1 MNTKIFFT
9 LFYFLLILSAGQAQ
23 QIKYCE
29 MIGKTV
35 NEVIKVYGKPA
46 HQDLSSSSMK
56 CLFYQTKQGRS
67 TFVADEKGVFQIH
80 VDMLFGS
87 EREAKKSI
95 DNFLSG
101 CSLKSYEID
110 TLNSGNYKILSP
122 GVKMELT
129 LFENTFT
136 KNFEIKFVANRS
148 ESK

>member
-1 MNTKIFFT
+1 MNMKIFFT
-9 LFYFLLILSAGQAQ
+9 VFCFLPILDAAQAQ

-35 NEVIKVYGKPA
+35 NEVMKVYGKPA
-46 HQDLSSSSMK
+46 HQDLSTPSMK
-56 CLFYQTKQGRS
+56 CLFYQTRQGRS

-95 DNFLSG
+95 DNFLNG
-101 CSLKSYEID
+101 CSLQNYEID
-110 TLNSGNYKILSP
+110 TLNTGNYKILST

-148 ESK
+148 ENK